1 MLLICAIIIFMHTH
15 TGLYLFSCVCNLVYV
30 YKGDMYLKYMKKWIE
45 DKFIF
50 SILKIWNNSE
60 ECVVFHLPV

>member
-30 YKGDMYLKYMKKWIE
+30 YKGDMYFKYMKK
-45 DKFIF
+45 
-50 SILKIWNNSE
+50 
-60 ECVVFHLPV
+60 